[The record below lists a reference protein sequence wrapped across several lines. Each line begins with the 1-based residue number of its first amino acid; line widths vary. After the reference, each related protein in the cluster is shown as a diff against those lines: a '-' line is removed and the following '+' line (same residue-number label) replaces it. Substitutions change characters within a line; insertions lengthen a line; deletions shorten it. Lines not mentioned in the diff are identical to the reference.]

1 MNEPISHNVGPANSA
16 EYFGQEVR
24 ALRDALGL
32 SQEAFANVLHYKQ
45 AQISKV
51 ESGAVL
57 ASDAFAHSLDRV
69 AKTPGVYARLR
80 ERLSKG
86 GHPSWFIPYLNL
98 EKGASA
104 IEDFSNA
111 LIMGI
116 LQTPEYAEG
125 TFRAVHPRE
134 TDDQIKRRVE
144 ARLRRRDVM
153 DRETPPLLWV
163 ILHESCLRTVVGS
176 RPIMAAQLNHLV
188 AASTSP
194 HITLQ
199 VLRFTAGAP
208 ASSLPFTLLTADDG
222 ATVLYSETREQGHV
236 TDSAAAVSTAKA
248 TYERLRAAAASPDES
263 VNLFREIAEEY
274 TR

>member
-1 MNEPISHNVGPANSA
+1 MNEPIGQDVGPTNSA
-16 EYFGQEVR
+16 EYFGMEAK

-32 SQEAFANVLHYKQ
+32 SQEAFADVLHYKQ

-57 ASDAFAHSLDRV
+57 ASDAFAKAMDRV

-80 ERLSKG
+80 ERLSRG

-98 EKGASA
+98 EKIATA
-104 IEDFSNA
+104 IEDYSNA
-111 LIMGI
+111 LIMGM

-134 TDDQIKRRVE
+134 SDDQIKRRVE
-144 ARLRRRDVM
+144 AHLRRRDVM

-163 ILHESCLRTVVGS
+163 ILHESALRTVVGN
-176 RPIMAAQLNHLV
+176 RTIMADQLNHL
-188 AASTSP
+188 AAVTACP

-208 ASSLPFTLLTADDG
+208 ASSLPFTLLTPDDG

-236 TDSAAAVSTAKA
+236 TDSTAAVSTARA
-248 TYERLRAAAASPDES
+248 TYERLRAAAMSPDES